1 MAAASLDGKIVI
13 PEHAGWDDAR
23 RAWQLNVDQRP
34 AAVVYPESPDD
45 VVVATLF
52 AREWGLRIAA
62 QATGHNAGALG
73 PLEDTVLLKTER
85 MRGLSIDPTASYRTC
100 RRGHRSGA
108 TWYPLRR
115 NTD

>member
-1 MAAASLDGKIVI
+1 MSQLLGSSTRTNRLLGRLGPSLDGKIVL

-34 AAVVYPESPDD
+34 AAVVFPESPDD

-62 QATGHNAGALG
+62 QGTGHNAGASPLG
-73 PLEDTVLLKTER
+73 VGDSN
-85 MRGLSIDPTASYRTC
+85 GG
-100 RRGHRSGA
+100 RR
-108 TWYPLRR
+108 
-115 NTD
+115 